1 MTHSDR
7 FRRTAALLLTAAVML
22 AVLAVPAAAAGAG
35 DFGDV
40 SGGAWYYD
48 AVDFVSRKGLFQGTG
63 SGVFSPEGTMTRAMF
78 VTAMGRYAGVD
89 PATWCV
95 GSVNG
100 SDVNLRS
107 GPGTDHAAA
116 ATLSNG
122 TALAILGKSGDWYQ
136 VSTGSASGYI
146 RGDYVSLRYHA
157 FSDAAFGSYYAGYAA
172 WAYEKGIIQGN
183 GSSATFSPDQNIT
196 REQACTILS
205 RFASAMG
212 ASLSASGSAGGFTD
226 DGSISSWARDSV
238 YALSRAGIV
247 QGRETG
253 AFDPQGYISRAEASA
268 LIQRFDKSVGGFTAP
283 PGQQGTTPPT
293 TSPDQKEENT
303 APPAAS
309 PGQQENTTPPTGNT
323 TPPGQEEPAGL
334 LANAALVDHLSQG
347 DRYCCLA
354 TCFSMAANVILGRN
368 EYGPFDWTAS
378 DTEDYLN
385 VPAGTSFKG
394 TDGRTYGPVW
404 GSSTSAAGLSSAIS
418 SALGKGLPVIASV
431 RNSST
436 AGTHYVL
443 VIGWTDSSHSEFLIA
458 DPSGGGGNLLESA
471 MPMSAKNYSL
481 GNKDG
486 TFVYIQFA

>member
-1 MTHSDR
+1 MTHKNR
-7 FRRTAALLLTAAVML
+7 FCRLTTLLLAAAVML
-22 AVLAVPAAAAGAG
+22 MTLAVPAAAAGAG

-40 SGGAWYYD
+40 SSGAWYYD
-48 AVDFVSRKGLFQGTG
+48 AVDFVARKGLFQGTG

-78 VTAMGRYAGVD
+78 VTAMGRYAGAD

-100 SDVNLRS
+100 SDVNLRT

-116 ATLSNG
+116 ATLDDG
-122 TALAILGKSGDWYQ
+122 TALTIQGKSGDWYQ
-136 VSTGSASGYI
+136 VSTGSADGYI
-146 RGDYVSLRYHA
+146 RSDYVSLRYHA
-157 FSDAAFGSYYAGYAA
+157 FSDVSFGSYYAGYAA

-183 GSSATFSPDQNIT
+183 GSSATFSPEQNIT

-212 ASLSASGSAGGFTD
+212 VSLSGSGAAANFSD
-226 DGSISSWARDSV
+226 DGKISSWARDSV

-247 QGRETG
+247 QGRDTG
-253 AFDPQGYISRAEASA
+253 AFDPLGYISRAEASA

-283 PGQQGTTPPT
+283 PGQQGDTGSSQKPSGGGSTTPPAGT
-293 TSPDQKEENT
+293 E
-303 APPAAS
+303 
-309 PGQQENTTPPTGNT
+309 TTPPGTET

-368 EYGPFDWTAS
+368 EYGAFDWTAS

-385 VPAGTSFKG
+385 VPDGTTFLG
-394 TDGRTYGPVW
+394 TDGHTYGPVW
-404 GSSTSAAGLSSAIS
+404 GSSTSADGLRSAIN
-418 SALGKGLPVIASV
+418 SALSKGLPVIASV
-431 RNSST
+431 RSAST

-443 VIGWTDSSHSEFLIA
+443 MLGWTDDSHSEFLIA
-458 DPSGGGGNLLESA
+458 DPSGGGDNLLDSA